1 MTSHSTGW
9 RTALATSLTV
19 AVAGSLLA
27 TVPGGLPTAS
37 AAAPLPVAD
46 VLDVD
51 FTDGTPDDRARGLTP
66 TLFGDPEVVADAARA
81 RTAYALDGDDAAL
94 YPMAG
99 QYDALASGFSVE
111 CSFRYD
117 GTDLAGG
124 EQDFCGAKEAG
135 GFATYVSGGRG
146 GFMAHIGGGYKNVR
160 FDMEAHT
167 WYHTLVVWDGA
178 SLVLHV
184 NGEQVAQTAAT
195 GAFKA
200 PSASAQNFA
209 IGADAQPS
217 NGVSFF
223 APSTVDTAR
232 VYSSALS
239 ADDAAALAAAAVA
252 EPVAPTADVLDVDFA
267 DGTATDRAQGLP
279 VTEWN
284 EPVVR
289 EDVPLGRPV
298 AAFDGSSAFLYPLAD
313 SYDAL
318 VDGFA
323 VECTFKYDDDL
334 PASGEERGNICGAK
348 EAGGFSIT
356 LYGSNLSFNPHI
368 GGSYRNLNVPVVADR
383 WYHVVGTWD
392 GEVASLWVDGVLAK
406 QAPAAGA
413 LLPPPNVTARN
424 LVVGGDASTN
434 NRAGFLAPATVAN
447 ARLFSE
453 PLDRTDVL
461 ALRRD
466 VLADGLA
473 AAPVTITGSTPAAG
487 SRITGATTL
496 SVETSMDEAIGR
508 KAELRLDGSL
518 VRLGD
523 EVGPGLRA
531 GEHTLTLRGADV
543 FGRPIDQSVTFES
556 ANIPV
561 GGGTETG
568 QGAGS
573 VTLSSVAT
581 NPSGGDV
588 ETTFVRAEAKV
599 AEDGFQG
606 TVAELPTTLE
616 FDHEQGEDLSGPL
629 QPGDDVLVTSPSA
642 TGIAFQRQDVA
653 VSAAEGQ
660 RISWTGTVDPTRSVT
675 LRAWNGEAWE
685 ALDTAR
691 GLAEGTVGLTGD
703 VRPRHHHDGVVP
715 IMVTGEDP
723 FADDIPNEVK
733 PSFEDPAAY
742 DFSLAHLTDTQYLSE
757 GADEPAT
764 QAERDV
770 WRRTYTDITEWI
782 VANTDQRKIAFT
794 AHTGDIMENWH
805 NLTDD
810 RAKAIREY
818 EVASAAQEIID
829 DAGLVNTVLPG
840 NHDNQYGQD
849 NGPDA
854 LYNDYFGPE
863 RYAALSQSPRWTASQ
878 ASYQPWKP
886 GDNANNYVLF
896 SASGLDFVVVSLGF
910 GVTPEESAWADGVLK
925 QYADRNAI
933 VLTHAY
939 LAPSSNRDGRG
950 GGMSYDGMSVRGSV
964 VKENP
969 NVFLVLS
976 GHEHGVNI
984 EVRKNLGRPGNHVVE
999 LLADYQFYKVRAGE
1013 VGLGG
1018 VGANT
1023 PDTLLQ
1029 MGSSFF
1035 RLLQFDVDRSEMSV
1049 DTYSPFLDD
1058 FGATEYD
1065 DRNRYD
1071 GTEDDFRMPIQ
1082 LQHRAT
1088 SFATDSLVV
1097 LDPTDDVIGTDT
1109 ARSGWPAEVTWDG
1122 LTIGETY
1129 AWQAVSRDAASGE
1142 ELPGQV
1148 SQLALFT
1155 ATADGVADRVA
1166 PVITLGA
1173 SDTVAHGAVFDP
1185 LAGVTVADDRD
1196 GDLTGDLS
1204 VLGTVDTSQAG
1215 RYQLVYLVR
1224 DEAGNQA
1231 VATRQVT
1238 VQPAPAPVNARRPGI
1253 NGTPAVGQVVTA
1265 DQGQW
1270 TSAGSA
1276 TFEVQWLRDGTPIQ
1290 GATSGEYTVVAADAG
1305 TRLSVRVTARAAGR
1319 EPVVATSAET
1329 AVGTVRADAAMK
1341 LRKKVKHGKR
1351 VKATISFTAP
1361 GDAPTAVPTGTV
1373 VVKVGKRTI
1382 DAVQLG
1388 ADGTVKVRLPKLRV
1402 GKHKVKAVLLPGDG
1416 FDRTRVSRTIRV
1428 RR

>member
-1 MTSHSTGW
+1 MKRHSNRW
-9 RTALATSLTV
+9 RSMLATAGAV
-19 AVAGSLLA
+19 AVTGSLLA
-27 TVPGGLPTAS
+27 IVPGTAS
-37 AAAPLPVAD
+37 PATAAELPVAD
-46 VLDVD
+46 ILDID
-51 FTDGTPDDRARGLTP
+51 FADGTADDRARDLTP
-66 TLFGDPEVVADAARA
+66 TLFGDPEIVSDAARA

-94 YPMAG
+94 YPLAG
-99 QYDALASGFSVE
+99 QYDAMASGFSVE

-117 GTDLAGG
+117 GSDLAGG

-160 FDMEAHT
+160 FPMEAGE
-167 WYHTLVVWDGA
+167 WYHTLVVWNG
-178 SLVLHV
+178 STLVLYV
-184 NGEQVAQTAAT
+184 DGEQVAQTAAS
-195 GAFKA
+195 GVFKA
-200 PSASAQNFA
+200 PSVGAQNFA
-209 IGADAQPS
+209 LGADAQPS
-217 NGVSFF
+217 NGVGFF
-223 APSTVDTAR
+223 AATTIDTAR
-232 VYSSALS
+232 VYSSALT
-239 ADDAAALAAAAVA
+239 AGDAAALAAAAVA

-267 DGTATDRAQGLP
+267 DGTPTDRAQGLP

-289 EDVPLGRPV
+289 PDVPLGRNV
-298 AAFDGSSAFLYPLAD
+298 GAFDGSSAYLYPLAD
-313 SYDAL
+313 DYDAL

-323 VECTFKYDDDL
+323 VECTFKYDADL
-334 PASGEERGNICGAK
+334 AASGEERGNICGAK

-356 LYGSNLSFNPHI
+356 LYGPNLSFNPHI

-392 GEVASLWVDGVLAK
+392 GQVASLYVDGVLAK

-413 LLPPPNVTARN
+413 LTVPPNATARN

-434 NRAGFLAPATVAN
+434 NRASFLAPATVAT

-453 PLDRTDVL
+453 PVDRTDVL

-473 AAPVTITGSTPAAG
+473 TAPVTITGSTPAAG
-487 SRITGATTL
+487 SRITGPTTL
-496 SVETSMDEAIGR
+496 SVESSMPQAVGR
-508 KAELRLDGSL
+508 TAEYRIDGAL
-518 VRLGD
+518 VRPGD

-531 GEHTLTLRGADV
+531 GEHALTLRGSDV
-543 FGRPIDQSVTFES
+543 FGRPIDQSVTFRS
-556 ANIPV
+556 GNIPV
-561 GGGTETG
+561 GGGTRTG
-568 QGAGS
+568 QAGGS

-588 ETTFVRAEAKV
+588 TTTFVRAEAKV

-606 TVAELPTTLE
+606 SFAELPTTRE
-616 FDHEQGEDLSGPL
+616 FEHEQAEDLTGPL
-629 QPGDDVLVTSPSA
+629 QPGDDALVTSPSA
-642 TGIAFQRQDVA
+642 TGISFQRHDVA

-660 RISWTGTVDPTRSVT
+660 RISWSGTVDPTRSVT

-691 GLAEGTVGLTGD
+691 GLAEGSVALTGD

-723 FADDIPNEVK
+723 FADDIPNEVR
-733 PSFEDPAAY
+733 PAFEDPSAY

-757 GADEPAT
+757 GADEPPT
-764 QAERDV
+764 QAERDT
-770 WRRTYTDITEWI
+770 WRRAYTDITEWI
-782 VANTDQRKIAFT
+782 VANSESRKIAFT

-805 NLTDD
+805 NLTDN
-810 RAKAIREY
+810 RAKAVREY
-818 EVASAAQEIID
+818 EVASAAQKILD

-863 RYAALSQSPRWTASQ
+863 RYAALSQHPRWAGER

-896 SASGLDFVVVSLGF
+896 SAGGLDFVVVSLGF
-910 GVTPEESAWADGVLK
+910 GVTAEEAAWADAILE

-939 LAPSSNRDGRG
+939 TTPSSNPDGRG
-950 GGMSYDGMSVRGSV
+950 GGMSYDGMSVRSSV

-984 EVRKNLGRPGNHVVE
+984 EVRKDLGRPGNHVVE

-1018 VGANT
+1018 TGTLT

-1035 RLLQFDVDRSEMSV
+1035 RLLQVDVDRSEMSV
-1049 DTYSPFLDD
+1049 DTYSPFLDN

-1065 DRNRYD
+1065 DRNRYN
-1071 GTEDDFRMPIQ
+1071 GTEDDFKMPIQ

-1097 LDPTDDVIGTDT
+1097 LDPTEEVIGTDT
-1109 ARSGWPAEVTWDG
+1109 ARSGWPASVTWDG

-1155 ATADGVADRVA
+1155 ATADGVADVDA

-1173 SDTVAHGAVFDP
+1173 ADVVAHGAAFDP
-1185 LAGVTVADDRD
+1185 LAGVSVTDDRD
-1196 GDLTGDLS
+1196 GDLTDRVS
-1204 VLGTVDTSQAG
+1204 VLGEVDTSVAG
-1215 RYQLVYLVR
+1215 RYQLVYLVS
-1224 DEAGNQA
+1224 DAAGNQS
-1231 VATRQVT
+1231 VATREVT
-1238 VQPAPAPVNARRPGI
+1238 VQPAPAPVNTARPAV
-1253 NGTPAVGQVVTA
+1253 NGTLAVGSLVTA
-1265 DQGQW
+1265 DQGRW
-1270 TSAGSA
+1270 TNADRA
-1276 TFEVQWLRDGTPIQ
+1276 TFEVQWLRDGVPIQ
-1290 GATSGEYTVVAADAG
+1290 GATGGEYTLTGADSGA
-1305 TRLSVRVTARAAGR
+1305 RIAVRVTARVTGR
-1319 EPVVATSAET
+1319 EPVAATSAESVVGRARAAATMKVTKAKAAKRAT
-1329 AVGTVRADAAMK
+1329 ATVA
-1341 LRKKVKHGKR
+1341 
-1351 VKATISFTAP
+1351 FTAP
-1361 GDAPTAVPTGTV
+1361 GTVPTGTV
-1373 VVKVGKRTI
+1373 VVKVDGRTLR
-1382 DAVQLG
+1382 AVQLR
-1388 ADGTVKVRLPKLRV
+1388 ADGTVRVTLPKLSA
-1402 GKHKVKAVLLPGDG
+1402 GKHRVKAVLVASES
-1416 FDRTRVSRTIRV
+1416 FERTTVKRTIRV

>member
-1 MTSHSTGW
+1 MKRHSTGW
-9 RTALATSLTV
+9 RRTLATLSTV

-27 TVPGGLPTAS
+27 IVPGTLTP
-37 AAAPLPVAD
+37 AAAALPVAD

-51 FTDGTPDDRARGLTP
+51 FTDGTPDDRARDLTP
-66 TLFGDPEVVADAARA
+66 TLFGDPEVVSDAARA

-94 YPMAG
+94 YPMTG
-99 QYDALASGFSVE
+99 QYDAMASGFSVE

-117 GTDLAGG
+117 GTTLAGG

-135 GFATYVSGGRG
+135 GFATYASAGRG
-146 GFMAHIGGGYKNVR
+146 GFMAHIGGGYKTVR
-160 FDMEAHT
+160 FDMQEDT
-167 WYHTLVVWDGA
+167 WYHTLVVWDG
-178 SLVLHV
+178 STLVLYV
-184 NGEQVAQTAAT
+184 NGAQVAQTAAA

-200 PSASAQNFA
+200 PSAGAQNFA
-209 IGADAQPS
+209 LGADAQPS
-217 NGVSFF
+217 NGVGFF
-223 APSTVDTAR
+223 AATTIDTAR
-232 VYSSALS
+232 VYSSALT
-239 ADDAAALAAAAVA
+239 ADDATALAAAAVA
-252 EPVAPTADVLDVDFA
+252 EPVAPVADVLDVDFA
-267 DGTATDRAQGLP
+267 DGTAADRAQGLP

-289 EDVPLGRPV
+289 EDVPLGRNV
-298 AAFDGSSAFLYPLAD
+298 GSFDGSSAFLYPLAG

-318 VDGFA
+318 TDGFA

-356 LYGSNLSFNPHI
+356 LYGSNLAFNPHI
-368 GGSYRNLNVPVVADR
+368 GGSYRNLNTPVVSDR

-392 GEVASLWVDGVLAK
+392 GQVASLWVDGVLAK

-413 LLPPPNVTARN
+413 LLPPPNATARN
-424 LVVGGDASTN
+424 LVIGGDATTN
-434 NRAGFLAPATVAN
+434 NRANLLAPATVAN
-447 ARLFSE
+447 ARVFSE
-453 PLDRTDVL
+453 PLGRTDVL

-466 VLADGLA
+466 VLAKGLA
-473 AAPVTITGSTPAAG
+473 TAPVTITGSTPAAG

-496 SVETSMDEAIGR
+496 SVETSMDEAVGR
-508 KAELRLDGSL
+508 TVEHRLDGAL
-518 VRLGD
+518 VRPGD
-523 EVGPGLRA
+523 EIGPGLRA
-531 GEHTLTLRGADV
+531 GEHTLTLRGSDV

-561 GGGTETG
+561 GGGTDSG
-568 QGAGS
+568 QADGS

-588 ETTFVRAEAKV
+588 TTTFVRAEAKV
-599 AEDGFQG
+599 AEGGFQG
-606 TVAELPTTLE
+606 TVEQLPTTRE
-616 FDHEQGEDLSGPL
+616 FDHAQGEQLTAPL
-629 QPGDDVLVTSPSA
+629 QPGDDVLATSPSA
-642 TGIAFQRQDVA
+642 TGIAFQRHDVA
-653 VSAAEGQ
+653 VSTAEGQ

-691 GLAEGTVGLTGD
+691 GLAVGTVGLTGD
-703 VRPRHHHDGVVP
+703 VRLRHRHDGVVP
-715 IMVTGEDP
+715 VMVTGEDP

-733 PSFEDPAAY
+733 PAFEDPGDY
-742 DFSLAHLTDTQYLSE
+742 DFSLAHVTDTQYLSE
-757 GADEPAT
+757 GADEPPT
-764 QAERDV
+764 QAERDT
-770 WRRTYTDITEWI
+770 WRKTYTDITEWI
-782 VANTDQRKIAFT
+782 VDNTDERKIAFT

-805 NLTDD
+805 NLGDD
-810 RAKAIREY
+810 RAKAMREY
-818 EVASAAQEIID
+818 EVASAAQKIID

-863 RYAALSQSPRWTASQ
+863 RYAALAQGSRWTAAQ

-896 SASGLDFVVVSLGF
+896 SESGLDFVVVSLGF
-910 GVTPEESAWADGVLK
+910 GVTPEEAAWADGVLK

-939 LAPSSNRDGRG
+939 IAPSSNPDGRG
-950 GGMSYDGMSVRGSV
+950 GGISYDGMSVRNTV

-1013 VGLGG
+1013 VGLGSTG
-1018 VGANT
+1018 TLT

-1049 DTYSPFLDD
+1049 DTYSPFLDN

-1065 DRNRYD
+1065 DRNRYN
-1071 GTEDDFRMPIQ
+1071 GTEDDFKMPIQ

-1097 LDPTDDVIGTDT
+1097 LDPTDEVIGTDT

-1129 AWQAVSRDAASGE
+1129 AWQAVSRDAASGDQ
-1142 ELPGQV
+1142 LPGQV

-1155 ATADGVADRVA
+1155 ATADGVADQKA
-1166 PVITLGA
+1166 PVITLGG
-1173 SDTVAHGAVFDP
+1173 SDTVAHGAAFDA
-1185 LAGVTVADDRD
+1185 LAGVSASDDRD
-1196 GDLTGDLS
+1196 GDLTGGIA
-1204 VLGTVDTSQAG
+1204 VLGQVDTSTAG
-1215 RYQLVYLVR
+1215 RYQLVYLVS
-1224 DEAGNQA
+1224 DAAGNQS

-1238 VQPAPAPVNARRPGI
+1238 VQPAPAPVNTARPAI

-1265 DQGQW
+1265 DQGRW
-1270 TSAGSA
+1270 SNAANA
-1276 TFEVQWLRDGTPIQ
+1276 TFEVQWLRDGAPIQ
-1290 GATSGEYTVVAADAG
+1290 GATSGEYTVVTADSGGA
-1305 TRLSVRVTARAAGR
+1305 LSVRVTARAVGR
-1319 EPVVATSAET
+1319 EPVTATS
-1329 AVGTVRADAAMK
+1329 DAAVVGKVEPGATMK
-1341 LRKKVKHGKR
+1341 LKKA
-1351 VKATISFTAP
+1351 VKASKRAKVTVAFTAP
-1361 GDAPTAVPTGTV
+1361 GTVPAGTV
-1373 VVKVGKRTI
+1373 VVKVGRRTV

-1388 ADGTVKVRLPKLRV
+1388 SDGTVTVRLPRLRA
-1402 GKHKVKAVLLPGDG
+1402 GKHTVKAVLLASDG
-1416 FDRTRVSRTIRV
+1416 FASTKVTRTIRV